1 MTRDELVEL
10 LTVERFTPAPAP
22 VDVRVGPGPTRAF
35 GTVSA
40 LARSDD
46 DVSTARRRRELVE
59 DGDTYSPRAEERAR
73 YRAARRRRSA

>member
-1 MTRDELVEL
+1 MTRAELVEL
-10 LTVERFTPAPAP
+10 LTVERFTPAPALG
-22 VDVRVGPGPTRAF
+22 DVRVGPGPTRAF

-59 DGDTYSPRAEERAR
+59 ECETYDPRAEDRAR
-73 YRAARRRRSA
+73 YRAARRRRPA